1 MEVSWLWALLGAA
14 CLAVLGLRARG
25 KARDRHVPAPMDDER
40 RLGYPGPMATLTDD
54 EVKARLRRAVSDEVI
69 HGWYTHL
76 PIRGKKWV
84 INPVAGPCVSYG
96 DTEVRQFCEL
106 LDAAS

>member
-14 CLAVLGLRARG
+14 CLAVLGVCAR
-25 KARDRHVPAPMDDER
+25 KVR
-40 RLGYPGPMATLTDD
+40 RLSGRSLPGLPEAVVDVRLTDD
-54 EVKARLRRAVSDEVI
+54 EVKARLRRAVVDEVI
-69 HGWYTHL
+69 RGWYTHL
-76 PIRGKKWV
+76 PVRGKKWV